1 LTPVNT
7 AHRFGRSVNVDPMT
21 EVPNG
26 RLPLAP
32 AEPLVVVPMDGPPAS
47 EIVQL
52 VVDLRREEVHA
63 TLVDPVA
70 LPASAYDRARGQYRA
85 ERLLAAARELDGRR
99 VLGVIA
105 RDIYAEGLNFAFG
118 IADSPGRAAVVSLFR
133 LRIGADDAT
142 FRARAV
148 KEAVHELGHTLGLRH
163 CPSPRCVMHFS
174 NSLEETDRKTSRL
187 CERCLLQASRAGRR
201 N

>member
-1 LTPVNT
+1 
-7 AHRFGRSVNVDPMT
+7 MT
-21 EVPNG
+21 GTPNG

-32 AEPLVVVPMDGPPAS
+32 AEPVVVVPMDGPPAS

-63 TLVDPVA
+63 TLTDPVA

-85 ERLLAAARELDGRR
+85 ERLLAAAREFDGRR
-99 VLGVIA
+99 VLGVTA

-118 IADSPGRAAVVSLFR
+118 IADSPGRAAVISLFR
-133 LRIGADDAT
+133 LRIGADDLT
-142 FRARAV
+142 SRGRAV

-163 CPSPRCVMHFS
+163 CDDPRCVMHFS
-174 NSLEETDRKTSRL
+174 NSLVDTDRKASRL
-187 CERCLLQASRAGRR
+187 CERCLLQASRANRTGR
-201 N
+201 